1 MRDLIAPSCVVAG
14 TLLMERVPMFFSR
27 LAFTLVIA
35 SSLTLVACASER
47 TPVRKSST
55 VRVVDDFGDSVE
67 IAPAAR
73 IASLSPTTT
82 ELLFAIGA
90 GARVVGRTSYDEWP
104 AEAKRV
110 PDLGPGIRP
119 NVEAILA
126 AKPDLV
132 VLYAANDNRDAA
144 RALRAA
150 GLRTIGLK
158 VDRIADFK
166 RATAL
171 LGAVAG
177 DSAGAQAVVDSVQ
190 RTLDRVHA
198 ATADLHHPRVAWQ
211 LWDTPLLVLGSGSYQ
226 HELIEIAGAENVYA
240 DDTKPNTQTSL
251 EDLIRRDPDV
261 ILTDSSRASAIRRSS
276 RWRGVRAV
284 REGHVLAV
292 DDETSGRASV
302 KLGMAAV
309 TLARLLHPEASIR

>member
-1 MRDLIAPSCVVAG
+1 
-14 TLLMERVPMFFSR
+14 MFVSR
-27 LAFTLVIA
+27 LALSLFFA
-35 SSLTLVACASER
+35 SSLAAACTGERAAVKHAS
-47 TPVRKSST
+47 TD
-55 VRVVDDFGDSVE
+55 RVVDDFGDTVE

-126 AKPDLV
+126 VHPDLV

-150 GLRTIGLK
+150 GVRTIGLK
-158 VDRIADFK
+158 VDRIADFR
-166 RATAL
+166 RATSL

-177 DSAGAQAVVDSVQ
+177 DSAGAQAVNDSVQ
-190 RTLDRVHA
+190 RTLDRVRA
-198 ATADLHHPRVAWQ
+198 ATAQLRHPRVAWQ

-226 HELIEIAGAENVYA
+226 HELVEIAGAKNVYGDNA
-240 DDTKPNTQTSL
+240 KPNMQTSL
-251 EDLIRRDPDV
+251 EDLMRRDPDV
-261 ILTDSSRASAIRRSS
+261 ILTDSSRASAIRRSP

-292 DDETSGRASV
+292 DDETSSRASV

-309 TLARLLHPEASIR
+309 SLARLLHPDANLR

>member
-1 MRDLIAPSCVVAG
+1 
-14 TLLMERVPMFFSR
+14 MFVSR
-27 LAFTLVIA
+27 LALTLFVA
-35 SSLTLVACASER
+35 SSLTLAACGER
-47 TPVRKSST
+47 AVVRQRST
-55 VRVVDDFGDSVE
+55 TRAVDDFGDSVD
-67 IAPAAR
+67 IVPAKR

-104 AEAKRV
+104 EQAKRV
-110 PDLGPGIRP
+110 ADLGPGIRP

-126 AKPDLV
+126 VRPDLV

-150 GLRTIGLK
+150 GVRTIGLK
-158 VDRIADFK
+158 VDRIADFR
-166 RATAL
+166 RATLL

-177 DSAGAQAVVDSVQ
+177 DSARAQTVIDSVQ
-190 RTLDRVHA
+190 QTLDRVRA
-198 ATADLHHPRVAWQ
+198 ATARLRHPRVAWQ
-211 LWDTPLLVLGSGSYQ
+211 LWDTPLLVLGSGGYQ
-226 HELIEIAGAENVYA
+226 HELVEIAGAANVYA
-240 DDTKPNTQTSL
+240 DEAKPNTQTSL

-261 ILTDSSRASAIRRSS
+261 ILTDSSRAAAIRRSP
-276 RWRGVRAV
+276 RWRAVRAV

-292 DDETSGRASV
+292 DDETSSRASV

-309 TLARLLHPEASIR
+309 ALARLIHPDASIR

>member
-1 MRDLIAPSCVVAG
+1 
-14 TLLMERVPMFFSR
+14 MFVSR
-27 LAFTLVIA
+27 LTRTAFVASAFTL
-35 SSLTLVACASER
+35 LACAGER
-47 TPVRKSST
+47 AAVKRAPAN
-55 VRVVDDFGDSVE
+55 RVIDDFGDSVE

-82 ELLFAIGA
+82 ELLFTIGA
-90 GARVVGRTSYDEWP
+90 GTHVVGRTSYDEWP
-104 AEAKRV
+104 PEAKRV

-126 AKPDLV
+126 ARPDLV

-150 GLRTIGLK
+150 GVRTIGLK

-166 RATAL
+166 RATSL
-171 LGAVAG
+171 LGAVTG

-190 RTLDRVHA
+190 QTLDRVRA
-198 ATADLHHPRVAWQ
+198 ATAQLRHPRVAWQ

-226 HELIEIAGAENVYA
+226 HELLVIAGAENVYG
-240 DDTKPNTQTSL
+240 DDVKPNRQTSL
-251 EDLIRRDPDV
+251 EDLISRDPDV
-261 ILTDSSRASAIRRSS
+261 ILTDSSRALAIRKSP

-284 REGHVLAV
+284 REGRVLAV
-292 DDETSGRASV
+292 DDETSSRASV
-302 KLGMAAV
+302 KLGMAALS
-309 TLARLLHPEASIR
+309 LARLLHPDANIR

>member
-1 MRDLIAPSCVVAG
+1 M
-14 TLLMERVPMFFSR
+14 
-27 LAFTLVIA
+27 
-35 SSLTLVACASER
+35 
-47 TPVRKSST
+47 
-55 VRVVDDFGDSVE
+55 
-67 IAPAAR
+67 R

-82 ELLFAIGA
+82 ELLFSIGA
-90 GARVVGRTSYDEWP
+90 GGRVVGRTSYDEWP
-104 AEAKRV
+104 TDAKRV

-126 AKPDLV
+126 AHPDLV

-150 GLRTIGLK
+150 GVRTIGLK
-158 VDRIADFK
+158 VDRIADFR

-177 DSAGAQAVVDSVQ
+177 DSAGAQAVIDSVQ
-190 RTLDRVHA
+190 RTLDRVRT
-198 ATADLHHPRVAWQ
+198 ATAQLRHPRIVWQ

-226 HELIEIAGAENVYA
+226 HELVEIAGAENVYG
-240 DDTKPNTQTSL
+240 DDAKPNTQTSL
-251 EDLIRRDPDV
+251 EDLIRRNPDV
-261 ILTDSSRASAIRRSS
+261 ILTDSSRASAIRRSP

-292 DDETSGRASV
+292 DDETSSRASV
-302 KLGMAAV
+302 KLGMAALS
-309 TLARLLHPEASIR
+309 LARLLHPEANIR

>member
-1 MRDLIAPSCVVAG
+1 
-14 TLLMERVPMFFSR
+14 MFVSR
-27 LAFTLVIA
+27 LAFSVFVA
-35 SSLTLVACASER
+35 SAVTLVACGGER
-47 TPVRKSST
+47 AAVKRTST
-55 VRVVDDFGDSVE
+55 NRVVDDFGDSVE

-82 ELLFAIGA
+82 ELLFTIGA

-104 AEAKRV
+104 PEAKRV

-126 AKPDLV
+126 ARPDLV

-150 GLRTIGLK
+150 GVRTIGLK
-158 VDRIADFK
+158 VDRIADFR
-166 RATAL
+166 RATEL

-177 DSAGAQAVVDSVQ
+177 DSAGARAVIDSVQ
-190 RTLDRVHA
+190 RTLDRVRA
-198 ATADLHHPRVAWQ
+198 ATARLRHERVVWQ

-226 HELIEIAGAENVYA
+226 HELLEIAGAENVYG
-240 DDTKPNTQTSL
+240 DDAKPNTQTSL
-251 EDLIRRDPDV
+251 EDLMRRDPDV
-261 ILTDSSRASAIRRSS
+261 ILTDSSRASAIRRSA

-284 REGHVLAV
+284 REGRVLAV
-292 DDETSGRASV
+292 DDETSSRASV
-302 KLGMAAV
+302 KLGMAAMS
-309 TLARLLHPEASIR
+309 LARLLHPEANIR

>member
-1 MRDLIAPSCVVAG
+1 
-14 TLLMERVPMFFSR
+14 MFVSR
-27 LAFTLVIA
+27 LARTLFVASIFTLLACTGERAAAKRA
-35 SSLTLVACASER
+35 STN
-47 TPVRKSST
+47 
-55 VRVVDDFGDSVE
+55 RVVDDFGDSVE
-67 IAPAAR
+67 IAPATR

-119 NVEAILA
+119 NVEAILG

-144 RALRAA
+144 RALRGA
-150 GLRTIGLK
+150 GVRTIGLK

-166 RATAL
+166 RATSL
-171 LGAVAG
+171 LGAMAG
-177 DSAGAQAVVDSVQ
+177 DSAGAQAVIDSVQ
-190 RTLDRVHA
+190 HTLDRVRA
-198 ATADLHHPRVAWQ
+198 ATAQLRHPRVAWQ
-211 LWDTPLLVLGSGSYQ
+211 LWDTPLLVLGSGGYQ
-226 HELIEIAGAENVYA
+226 HELLEIAGAENVYGDA
-240 DDTKPNTQTSL
+240 AKSNTQTSL

-261 ILTDSSRASAIRRSS
+261 ILTDSSRASAIRRSP

-284 REGHVLAV
+284 RDGHVLAV
-292 DDETSGRASV
+292 DDETSSRASV

-309 TLARLLHPEASIR
+309 SLARLLHPEANIR

>member
-1 MRDLIAPSCVVAG
+1 MFVSRFALTVFVASSF
-14 TLLMERVPMFFSR
+14 TLLACTGERAAVND
-27 LAFTLVIA
+27 A
-35 SSLTLVACASER
+35 STR
-47 TPVRKSST
+47 RI
-55 VRVVDDFGDSVE
+55 VDDFGDSVDV
-67 IAPAAR
+67 APAMR

-82 ELLFAIGA
+82 ELLFSIGA
-90 GARVVGRTSYDEWP
+90 GGRVVGRTSYDEWP
-104 AEAKRV
+104 TDAKRV

-126 AKPDLV
+126 AHPDLV

-150 GLRTIGLK
+150 GVRTIGLK
-158 VDRIADFK
+158 VDRIADFR

-177 DSAGAQAVVDSVQ
+177 DSAGAQAVIDSVQ
-190 RTLDRVHA
+190 RTLDRVRT
-198 ATADLHHPRVAWQ
+198 ATAQLRHPRIVWQ

-226 HELIEIAGAENVYA
+226 HELVEIAGAENVYG
-240 DDTKPNTQTSL
+240 DDAKPNTQTSL

-261 ILTDSSRASAIRRSS
+261 ILTDSSRASAIRRSA

-284 REGHVLAV
+284 REEHVLAV
-292 DDETSGRASV
+292 DDETSSRASV

-309 TLARLLHPEASIR
+309 ALARLLHPEANIR

>member
-1 MRDLIAPSCVVAG
+1 MFVSRFALTVFVASSC
-14 TLLMERVPMFFSR
+14 TLLACTGAHEAVNH
-27 LAFTLVIA
+27 A
-35 SSLTLVACASER
+35 STR
-47 TPVRKSST
+47 
-55 VRVVDDFGDSVE
+55 RVVDDFGDSVDV
-67 IAPAAR
+67 APAAR

-90 GARVVGRTSYDEWP
+90 GGRVVGRTSYDEWP

-126 AKPDLV
+126 AHPDLV

-150 GLRTIGLK
+150 GVRAIGLK
-158 VDRIADFK
+158 VDRIGDFR
-166 RATAL
+166 RATTL

-177 DSAGAQAVVDSVQ
+177 DSAAAQAVIDSVQ
-190 RTLDRVHA
+190 RTLDRVRA
-198 ATADLHHPRVAWQ
+198 ATAQLRHQRIVWQ

-226 HELIEIAGAENVYA
+226 HELVEIAGAENVYG
-240 DDTKPNTQTSL
+240 DDAKPNTQTSL

-261 ILTDSSRASAIRRSS
+261 ILTDSSRASAIRRSP

-292 DDETSGRASV
+292 DDETSSRASV

-309 TLARLLHPEASIR
+309 ALARLLHPEANIR

>member
-1 MRDLIAPSCVVAG
+1 MFVSRFALTVFVASSF
-14 TLLMERVPMFFSR
+14 TLLACTGECAAVND
-27 LAFTLVIA
+27 A
-35 SSLTLVACASER
+35 STR
-47 TPVRKSST
+47 RI
-55 VRVVDDFGDSVE
+55 VDDFGDSVDV
-67 IAPAAR
+67 APAMR

-82 ELLFAIGA
+82 ELLFSIGA
-90 GARVVGRTSYDEWP
+90 GGRVVGRTSYDEWP
-104 AEAKRV
+104 TDAKRV

-126 AKPDLV
+126 AHPDLV

-150 GLRTIGLK
+150 GVRTIGLK
-158 VDRIADFK
+158 VDRIADFR

-177 DSAGAQAVVDSVQ
+177 DSAGAQAVIDSVQ
-190 RTLDRVHA
+190 RTLDRVRT
-198 ATADLHHPRVAWQ
+198 ATAQLRHPRIVWQ

-226 HELIEIAGAENVYA
+226 HELVEIAGAENVYG
-240 DDTKPNTQTSL
+240 DDAKPNTQTSL

-261 ILTDSSRASAIRRSS
+261 ILTDSSRASAIRRSA

-284 REGHVLAV
+284 REEHVLAV
-292 DDETSGRASV
+292 DDETSSRASV

-309 TLARLLHPEASIR
+309 ALARLLHPEANIR